1 MVTCDFCD
9 HTAIH
14 TVIMDSASCAVYEAI
29 IVRIKVRAAC
39 MAATQVVEE
48 FVTHVK
54 KHRSTES
61 CEEIVELEPPA
72 RLHQMQRPRRS

>member
-9 HTAIH
+9 HTAIP
-14 TVIMDSASCAVYEAI
+14 TVIVDSASCAVYEAI

-54 KHRSTES
+54 KHKSTEK
-61 CEEIVELEPPA
+61 V
-72 RLHQMQRPRRS
+72 RRDS